1 MARPMTRALERCLT
15 WTGGI
20 DSRRGLRLG
29 VKLDGALR
37 RVTDSRKRRAISLLT
52 SALDYEFRG
61 QRYYREGNAMRGG
74 DASRE
79 AERLARQADNALR
92 S

>member
-1 MARPMTRALERCLT
+1 MARPMSIALERCLA

-29 VKLDGALR
+29 VKLDSALR
-37 RVTDSRKRRAISLLT
+37 RATDSRKRRAISLLID
-52 SALDYEFRG
+52 AVDCEFRA

-74 DASRE
+74 DAVRE
-79 AERLARQADNALR
+79 AERLARQADDALR